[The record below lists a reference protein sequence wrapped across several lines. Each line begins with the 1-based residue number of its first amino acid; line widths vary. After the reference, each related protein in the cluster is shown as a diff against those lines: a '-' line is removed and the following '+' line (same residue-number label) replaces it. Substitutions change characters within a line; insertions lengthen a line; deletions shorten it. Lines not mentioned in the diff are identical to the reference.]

1 MTDIASTPHPIA
13 PPATYVAPFAT
24 GYADE
29 NGNCA
34 LVSQTSPLPTAEMRR
49 PAPVA
54 LSGTTALSKLVGP
67 FLPAH
72 DRPVHLLLSGEWDGE
87 VTLRRSTDGGATHHA
102 LTAGGLPWGRYSA
115 NANEVV
121 WQEGEEGAALYLDVA
136 LTGGIVAY
144 RVSQ

>member
-1 MTDIASTPHPIA
+1 MNDTTITPHPIA
-13 PPATYVAPFAT
+13 PPATYVAPFAA

-34 LVSQTSPLPTAEMRR
+34 LVSQNSPLPTASTRR
-49 PAPVA
+49 PAPAA
-54 LSGTTALSKLVGP
+54 LSGETALSMLAGP
-67 FLPAH
+67 FRPAF
-72 DRPVHLLLSGEWDGE
+72 DRPVHLLLDGEWSGE
-87 VTLRRSTDGGATHHA
+87 VIMRRSTDGGVTHHA

-121 WQEGEEGAALYLDVA
+121 WQEGEDGAALYLDIA
-136 LTGGIVAY
+136 LTSGIIAY